1 MRGGR
6 RERDDTAIKGEVESS
21 KWGKQ
26 GEQRAGGLMCV
37 TVRCPTAD
45 AIAEK
50 KAEKGHVWWEH
61 ECEG

>member
-1 MRGGR
+1 MGR
-6 RERDDTAIKGEVESS
+6 EKEMTQRSRGEVESS

-26 GEQRAGGLMCV
+26 GEQRAGGLVCV